1 MSSSPHNTF
10 FNLPNLITLAR
21 IALIPPFLVMIVSG
35 RVFESFLIFL
45 VAGCTDVLDGQLA
58 RLLRQKTKIGTILDP
73 TADKLLMTSAYITL
87 TLPALTTLNTLPIW
101 LTATVVGRDALIGIG
116 YFVISRVRGI
126 KTVSPTILGKTSTV
140 FQIGTVLLVLLFN
153 YLQLSPAFL
162 IWLYFLTLTF
172 TLLSGIH
179 YFITY
184 AFLIPFSPSHGKK

>member
-87 TLPALTTLNTLPIW
+87 TLPALTTFNTLPIW

-184 AFLIPFSPSHGKK
+184 AFLIPSPPSHGKK